1 MCVGN
6 NFASVFYY
14 LCSTVISQLE
24 ENKAHLAYLKVVL
37 RVAKKLSTVFSV
49 WVDTKIDYLFV

>member
-24 ENKAHLAYLKVVL
+24 ENKAHLAHQKVVL
-37 RVAKKLSTVFSV
+37 HVAQKLST
-49 WVDTKIDYLFV
+49 